1 MMVGKSIMRP
11 GTPACLVNLSG
22 VGANTETVVQLVHIF
37 QRFGSSKHSKS
48 HWLIHQEAV
57 LSRLTAEHSM
67 SQAEELHGTKG
78 KLESYL
84 RSISASNTVS
94 NLAEETCVG

>member
-1 MMVGKSIMRP
+1 MTGKSTMRP

-22 VGANTETVVQLVHIF
+22 VGASTDTVVQLVDVF

-48 HWLIHQEAV
+48 RWLIHREAV
-57 LSRLTAEHSM
+57 LSTLTAEHSM

-84 RSISASNTVS
+84 RSISASNAVS
-94 NLAEETCVG
+94 NLADETCVG